1 MKSGCCSLGVCPVPR
16 NQVASRCRVLL
27 LENEKRLLLSRLDS
41 SSTAAGATQDAQDAG
56 ALQKSLAAAREEL
69 SAQKRTAQALQQE
82 LLRVRTQTE
91 DEASTLQSRYA
102 AMKQALEAQVRY
114 NMSSICHD

>member
-1 MKSGCCSLGVCPVPR
+1 M
-16 NQVASRCRVLL
+16 LL

-56 ALQKSLAAAREEL
+56 ALQKSLVVAREEL
-69 SAQKRTAQALQQE
+69 SVQKRAAQALQQQ

-91 DEASTLQSRYA
+91 DEARTLQSRYA
-102 AMKQALEAQVRY
+102 AMKQALEAQVRGSLWTQIWFQWSGQTIFWTY
-114 NMSSICHD
+114 SRDLHPN